1 MLIMLKKK
9 NKLIYNSIIKQ
20 GGLYQNK
27 VNSSLI
33 SIHNCLHNQGWAAW
47 VAGSGGGGGG
57 RFWIVMEC
65 SPDLHFFSLN
75 KGGRNVIYGRRSY
88 DKH

>member
-1 MLIMLKKK
+1 M
-9 NKLIYNSIIKQ
+9 
-20 GGLYQNK
+20 
-27 VNSSLI
+27 
-33 SIHNCLHNQGWAAW
+33 
-47 VAGSGGGGGG
+47 GGGWWGVGGG

-75 KGGRNVIYGRRSY
+75 KGGRNVIHGRRSY

>member
-1 MLIMLKKK
+1 MIRDG
-9 NKLIYNSIIKQ
+9 Q
-20 GGLYQNK
+20 
-27 VNSSLI
+27 
-33 SIHNCLHNQGWAAW
+33 HGWW
-47 VAGSGGGGGG
+47 VVGGGGGG